1 VHGAL
6 VTVFI
11 PKEKNQQKHS
21 PWVFSSVIL
30 EYREIFAT
38 EKNGKPKTITIV
50 PTMMVGRTIESSEN
64 TERELHFRQQSRV
77 T

>member
-1 VHGAL
+1 
-6 VTVFI
+6 
-11 PKEKNQQKHS
+11 
-21 PWVFSSVIL
+21 VIL

-38 EKNGKPKTITIV
+38 EKNGKPNTITIV

-64 TERELHFRQQSRV
+64 TERGLHFRQQSRV